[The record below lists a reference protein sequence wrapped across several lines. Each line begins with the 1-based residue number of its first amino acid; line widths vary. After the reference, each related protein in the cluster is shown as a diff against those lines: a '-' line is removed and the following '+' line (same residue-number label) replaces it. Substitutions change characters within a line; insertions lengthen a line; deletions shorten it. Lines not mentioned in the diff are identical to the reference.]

1 MTVGDGKAAAGT
13 DQAGNL
19 PGLPGSIAVPSA
31 YARACAQLQQAPR
44 RWLVTGV
51 AGFIGSH
58 LLETLLK
65 LGQEV
70 RGLDNF
76 MTGHRHNLDQVRASV
91 GEDAWRRFTFIEG
104 DIRDPQAC
112 ARACGGGPGPVDAG
126 AAAPASRGE
135 SGVSDG
141 RIGDPGTGGHAGDG
155 ACARIDASHADA
167 KEAGGTGAG
176 ACGGDGASRGA
187 HDGRGRM
194 AGAGEGPGS
203 GDASGGQDGASDG
216 SGAGHGGG
224 AGGVMPASHDGRAS
238 QAAAQQAGSAAG
250 VEGRDGMGRRTA
262 RDGAVNGTTT
272 AGGAGNASRAGAG
285 GSMASA
291 AGAGKAKD
299 AEDTGATRG
308 AAGAAG
314 ADGMDGAD
322 RAGGGEG
329 EGEGDGGGPV
339 DYVLHQAALGSVPRS
354 LADPL
359 LCHAVNVS
367 GFLNMLAAARDAG
380 VRRFVYAAS
389 SATYG
394 DHPALP
400 KVEQHIGAPLSPYA
414 LSKYVNELYAQVY
427 ARCYA
432 TQTVGLRY
440 FNVFGP
446 RQDPLGA
453 YAAVIPRWIAA
464 MLERQPVRI
473 HGDGATS
480 RDFCFVHNAVQANI
494 LAATCADP
502 AAVNQVYNVAVN
514 ARTSL
519 TQLHDSMQQ
528 MLLAASPGHVP
539 LAPEYGDFRAGD
551 VRHSQADIAK
561 AARLL
566 GYAPT
571 HDVAQGLRQTVAWYV
586 AQASRP

>member
-1 MTVGDGKAAAGT
+1 MAADAVDSATDTAHGAAGT
-13 DQAGNL
+13 AAG
-19 PGLPGSIAVPSA
+19 A
-31 YARACAQLQQAPR
+31 YAQACAQLAREPR

-58 LLETLLK
+58 LLETLLQ

-76 MTGHRHNLDQVRASV
+76 LTGHRHNLQQVRVSV
-91 GEDAWRRFTFIEG
+91 GEAAWRRFTFVEG

-112 ARACGGGPGPVDAG
+112 ARACGAPAQAASSGDGEADAG
-126 AAAPASRGE
+126 D
-135 SGVSDG
+135 SGSL
-141 RIGDPGTGGHAGDG
+141 
-155 ACARIDASHADA
+155 
-167 KEAGGTGAG
+167 
-176 ACGGDGASRGA
+176 
-187 HDGRGRM
+187 
-194 AGAGEGPGS
+194 
-203 GDASGGQDGASDG
+203 
-216 SGAGHGGG
+216 
-224 AGGVMPASHDGRAS
+224 
-238 QAAAQQAGSAAG
+238 
-250 VEGRDGMGRRTA
+250 
-262 RDGAVNGTTT
+262 
-272 AGGAGNASRAGAG
+272 AGNGRV
-285 GSMASA
+285 
-291 AGAGKAKD
+291 
-299 AEDTGATRG
+299 ETG
-308 AAGAAG
+308 
-314 ADGMDGAD
+314 
-322 RAGGGEG
+322 E
-329 EGEGDGGGPV
+329 PV
-339 DYVLHQAALGSVPRS
+339 DYVLHQAALGSVSRS
-354 LADPL
+354 LEDPL

-380 VRRFVYAAS
+380 VQRFVYAAS

-432 TQTVGLRY
+432 MQTVGLRY

-464 MLERQPVRI
+464 MLDKQAVYI

-494 LAATCADP
+494 LAATHVDP

-519 TQLHDSMQQ
+519 TQLHATMQQ
-528 MLLAASPGHVP
+528 ILLVTRPQHVP
-539 LAPEYGDFRAGD
+539 LAPHYGEFRAGD

-566 GYAPT
+566 GYVPT
-571 HDVAQGLRQTVAWYV
+571 HDLAQGLHQTIAWYV
-586 AQASRP
+586 AQADRA